1 MSLKGDISMNKRA
14 DDLRSLRLQKRL
26 TQTEVA
32 DKFKVS
38 QSYYS
43 AIERGKKP
51 SEIKAAE
58 QVVNRM
64 RTRTDRTD
72 GGSTKAGREK

>member
-1 MSLKGDISMNKRA
+1 MNKRA

-26 TQTEVA
+26 TQAEVA
-32 DKFKVS
+32 KKFKVS

-43 AIERGKKP
+43 AIENGSKP
-51 SEIKAAE
+51 REIALAE
-58 QVVNRM
+58 RVVNRM

-72 GGSTKAGREK
+72 GGSHKAGREK